1 MNHQMGQPSQGQY
14 QGQMPQHQNVGQQR
28 QAMSGQMPSMGIP
41 GQQKTQT
48 QSINH
53 HTHLASF
60 TIEKPRN
67 ANSWEDA
74 VPEQQ
79 HISLHELQNDLHKFR
94 RNHGNVKK
102 LLNDISSQNCRRII
116 NELVVDQNMELA
128 KYNPAIQYRIASV
141 VNKFQELRRSLGRPL
156 RQLLRVDI
164 ILEAEPSAFQGPF
177 AMKAGA
183 GSTVVGGSQD
193 FAKVKPPQQ
202 LPGYPTNQGQT
213 MPQQQKM
220 HSQYQPQPQL
230 QAPYNMAPGQQSEQ
244 PRGQPHPNPGQS
256 NGPPPPSPPPPPP
269 PPPPLGA
276 GVAGPP
282 GMANPP
288 PPPPP
293 PHHPQQ
299 GGPAMPG
306 HHMQNPPQAGRG
318 MPGPAAG
325 SMSMHPMAGN
335 MPQHPSRGGPG
346 PAVEVINP
354 EYRRGEKAKARD
366 PRNISDWS
374 SESDESFEDDSEDS
388 GLINIESKRG
398 RSHSRSRSRGQ
409 ARKTMYTENSGRK
422 RRESITM
429 DERHMRSHSKNPSNG
444 NSPQFAHAK
453 LSSQIPP
460 NIHIHM
466 NAANATEDRTRSG
479 NVSPTDLYNEKMKAK
494 KLHAAHDMSRES
506 SVHTAEDS
514 IFDKNMRRPSNQT
527 QSHTR
532 RRSIFGAKPQAMF
545 GEPHPGPIYD
555 DVEPRL
561 AQKARY
567 PRGPVGDYQ
576 YTPHIHSRMQEREHD
591 SYFDEQPIY
600 NPRPEAPFRRN
611 SMAVPPHN
619 PYLQSN
625 FPPKPMRSS
634 TYAPEIHD
642 RKYKVPQQPQI
653 EAEPAEL
660 VNLREIR
667 DALEHIQEQKKAD
680 WRYRSLPNPM
690 ARRNS
695 AAYYEHDE
703 WYAKA
708 PPAGTRREAYDRF
721 A

>member
-244 PRGQPHPNPGQS
+244 PRG
-256 NGPPPPSPPPPPP
+256 
-269 PPPPLGA
+269 
-276 GVAGPP
+276 
-282 GMANPP
+282 
-288 PPPPP
+288 
-293 PHHPQQ
+293 
-299 GGPAMPG
+299 
-306 HHMQNPPQAGRG
+306 
-318 MPGPAAG
+318 
-325 SMSMHPMAGN
+325 N

-388 GLINIESKRG
+388 GLINIEVRQHTRDRSQHPQSSKSKKHRTQSKRG

-494 KLHAAHDMSRES
+494 KLHAAHDMSRESSGSSWDRASGTDSLNTS

-680 WRYRSLPNPM
+680 WRYRSLLNPM